1 MELLLDSSG
10 PAIDQLASLDS
21 VRLLRDPFP
30 VVSTDLLNFSTDQNT
45 RVIVFARNLQLVA
58 GETASVV
65 TINLVDG
72 NNQVFDVPAEI
83 VRPVANTD
91 FVQVMFRLP
100 SNLAPG
106 KCTVTL
112 KAHGQLSNRGSIR
125 IKT

>member
-1 MELLLDSSG
+1 
-10 PAIDQLASLDS
+10 
-21 VRLLRDPFP
+21 
-30 VVSTDLLNFSTDQNT
+30 LLNFSTDQNT

-72 NNQVFDVPAEI
+72 NNQVFDVPAEF

-91 FVQVMFRLP
+91 FVQVIFRLP
-100 SNLAPG
+100 GDLGPG
-106 KCTVTL
+106 KCTLTL